1 MQVEANELS
10 QIVRELVGEARVV
23 DLHTHLY
30 PPMCEELFLRGI
42 DDLLTYHYL
51 LVETLRYGRIKPTDF
66 FALSKEKQADEVW
79 KTLFVD
85 HSPVSEACRGVLTVL
100 KAYGIDA
107 APDSLDEVRAF
118 FRTLSPA
125 EHADRVFATANLD
138 YVVMTNDAFDPVE
151 TAYWGPDFKKDKRFR
166 AALRIDPLLNT
177 PDAAMKFM
185 RERGYEAGPQMSA
198 KTAAEMRRFLAD
210 NADQIDPLYLAASLP
225 PSFRWKDGTVRGQ
238 IMEEVIVPFC
248 QERNIPAAL
257 MIGVRKLVNPDMRL
271 GGDSLGKCSV
281 ESLEEMCLDN
291 PDVRFLITLLSREN
305 QHELCVAARKFPNLK
320 IFGCWWFLNNPSLVK
335 EITEMRMEMLGVSF
349 IPQHSDARVLD
360 QLIYKWAHSKAII
373 ADVLIENYS
382 KLLETGW
389 SLSKEDIKRDI
400 DLLFS
405 GNANEALGL

>member
-1 MQVEANELS
+1 MQVQVNELPK
-10 QIVRELVGEARVV
+10 IVGDLVREARVV

-30 PPMCEELFLRGI
+30 PPMCKELFLRGI

-51 LVETLRYGRIKPTDF
+51 LVETLRYGRITPEAF

-107 APDSLDEVRAF
+107 APNSLDEIRDF
-118 FRTLSPA
+118 FKTLSPE
-125 EHADRVFATANLD
+125 EHADRVFAAANLD
-138 YVVMTNDAFDPVE
+138 YVVMTNDAFDQVE
-151 TAYWGPDFKKDKRFR
+151 TAYWGPDFIKDKRFR

-185 RERGYEAGPQMSA
+185 REKGYNAGPKMSA
-198 KTAAEMRRFLAD
+198 ETAAEMRRFLED
-210 NADQIDPLYLAASLP
+210 NADQIEPLYLAASLP
-225 PSFRWKDGTVRGQ
+225 PTFRWKDGTVSGQ

-248 QERNIPAAL
+248 KERNIPLAL
-257 MIGVRKLVNPDMRL
+257 MIGVRKLVNPEMRL
-271 GGDSLGKCSV
+271 GGDSLGKCCV
-281 ESLEEMCLDN
+281 ASLEQMCLEN
-291 PDVRFLITLLSREN
+291 PDMRFLITLLSREN

-320 IFGCWWFLNNPSLVK
+320 IFGCWWFLNNPSLVR

-360 QLIYKWAHSKAII
+360 QLIYKWAHSKEII
-373 ADVLIENYS
+373 ADVLVDNYS

-389 SLSKEDIKRDI
+389 SLTKEDIKRDI